1 MSCLS
6 KEIVKYFGGKGMCHA
21 ALCAEYCSV
30 GTECGGCSALE
41 GGAAGTAH
49 SALLEEKASKS
60 NLAVCSEASAYPS
73 SPAEPN
79 D

>member
-1 MSCLS
+1 MLHCVQNIA
-6 KEIVKYFGGKGMCHA
+6 KQAQGVGA
-21 ALCAEYCSV
+21 AVPCQ
-30 GTECGGCSALE
+30 

-49 SALLEEKASKS
+49 SALLQEKPSKS